1 MTLKE
6 NGNNRRRKNFLKCD
20 NCKERFEINESD
32 IEKIEGYKY
41 IICPCCGEN
50 IILK

>member
-1 MTLKE
+1 MTLK
-6 NGNNRRRKNFLKCD
+6 NAGNSRKRKNFLKCES
-20 NCKERFEINESD
+20 CKEKFEISEND

-50 IILK
+50 ILLK